1 MLPMEK
7 FFGFRKKVGRNFRR
21 GRWRRIFPVHSEKE
35 CGKAER
41 IGLA

>member
-1 MLPMEK
+1 MLTMEK
-7 FFGFRKKVGRNFRR
+7 FFRLQKKVGRNFRR
-21 GRWRRIFPVHSEKE
+21 GRWRRIFSVHSEKE